1 MNPNWNNIV
10 REHLAVLRL
19 PPEREIEIVEELAQH
34 LESAYEDALS
44 NGLPEAEAEARAV
57 QGYDW
62 RLLECELSRAEQP
75 LAVRVLQPPLEL
87 IERTGGLRMES
98 LLQDLRF
105 GVRMLFK
112 NPGFMLI
119 AVLTLALGIG
129 VNTSIFSL
137 LDAALL
143 RSLPVRQPE
152 QLVKLQTLRQG
163 GNINANFS
171 YPAFRDYQEQNQ
183 VCSGLFAYYTTPL
196 SLSGSSGVAERI
208 YGTLASGDYF
218 PVLGVQAAL
227 GRTFGSADDQ
237 TPGAHPVT
245 VISYGLWQRR
255 FAGSRDAIGK
265 TITLNNYEFTVIGV
279 APPNFTGL
287 VRGFSSDLWLP
298 LMMHQLAIPDDP
310 PDTFAN
316 RGLIWLEVMGRLKPG
331 VTPTQATASLETL
344 GYQIDQA
351 NRRPGQ
357 EKLMIAPGEKGATWL
372 VSEFATPLKLLM
384 AVVGVV
390 LLIAC
395 ANVANLLLVR
405 AGVRRKEI
413 AVRLALGANR
423 RRLVR
428 QLLTESVMLAL
439 LGGAAGLLVAVWSN
453 DFWRLL
459 KPADDYFPLTM
470 ESRLDGRVLG
480 FTLLVSLLTG
490 LVFGLAPAL
499 QASKLDFI
507 PTLKDE
513 AYASRGERRFSLRNL
528 LVIAQVALSLVLL
541 VGAGLFVRSLGKL
554 QALDVGFRPERMLV
568 ASLDPS
574 LHGYDRAKGRELY
587 RTLLERVRSLPGVRA
602 ASLAATVSPNP
613 GGSRIE
619 DAVEIEGRAGRI
631 ESVAADYNRVGPDYF
646 TTMNMPLLRGRD
658 FTAQDREGGP
668 PIAVLNETMARRL
681 FPNED
686 PIGRRFRFG
695 NADPFIEVVGVVRDG
710 KYRSLRE
717 EATLCLYQPFLM
729 NYRHAMNLLAR
740 TESEP
745 QSLLP
750 AVSSIVAALDPRLP
764 VFNVRTL
771 DEQVRAAT
779 AQERAAATLT
789 SLFGALALLLA
800 AIGIYGVM
808 AYAITQRT
816 REIGLRMAL
825 GAQRADV
832 LRLVV
837 GQGMLLVLIG
847 VAIGMASSF
856 ALTRLLD
863 SLLFGVSATDPLTF
877 AGIAL
882 LLVVVAMIACWIPAR
897 RATKVDPL
905 TALRH
910 E

>member
-1 MNPNWNNIV
+1 
-10 REHLAVLRL
+10 
-19 PPEREIEIVEELAQH
+19 
-34 LESAYEDALS
+34 
-44 NGLPEAEAEARAV
+44 
-57 QGYDW
+57 
-62 RLLECELSRAEQP
+62 
-75 LAVRVLQPPLEL
+75 
-87 IERTGGLRMES
+87 MES

-105 GVRMLFK
+105 GVRMLLK
-112 NPGFMLI
+112 NPGFTLI
-119 AVLTLALGIG
+119 AVLALALGTG

-152 QLVKLQTLRQG
+152 QLVKLQRLRQDG
-163 GNINANFS
+163 KINAIFS
-171 YPAFRDYQEQNQ
+171 YPAFRDYHEQNQ

-196 SLSGSSGVAERI
+196 SLSGGRGVAERI

-227 GRTFGSADDQ
+227 GRMFGSADDQ
-237 TPGAHPVT
+237 TPGGRPVT
-245 VISYGLWQRR
+245 VISYGLWRRR
-255 FAGSRDAIGK
+255 FAGSRDVIGK

-298 LMMHQLAIPDDP
+298 LAMSQQAIPDDP

-316 RGLIWLEVMGRLKPG
+316 RSLIWLQVMGRLKPG
-331 VTPTQATASLETL
+331 VTPMQATASLETL
-344 GYQIDQA
+344 GNQIDQA
-351 NRRPGQ
+351 NGRPGQ
-357 EKLMIAPGEKGATWL
+357 EKLMIAPGEKGATWM
-372 VSEFATPLKLLM
+372 VSEFALPLKLLM
-384 AVVGVV
+384 TVVGIV

-395 ANVANLLLVR
+395 ANVANLLLAR

-439 LGGAAGLLVAVWSN
+439 LGGAAGLVVAVWSN

-459 KPADDYFPLTM
+459 KPADDYFPLSI
-470 ESRLDGRVLG
+470 EGRLDWRALG

-499 QASKLDFI
+499 QSSKFDLI

-513 AYASRGERRFSLRNL
+513 AYAFRGERRFSLRNL
-528 LVIAQVALSLVLL
+528 LVIAQVALSLALL
-541 VGAGLFVRSLGKL
+541 IGAGLFVRSLGKL
-554 QALDVGFRPERMLV
+554 QSLDVGFRPERMLV
-568 ASLDPS
+568 VSLDPS
-574 LHGYDRAKGRELY
+574 LHGYDQAKGRELY
-587 RTLLERVRSLPGVRA
+587 RTLLERVRSLPGVRMA
-602 ASLAATVSPNP
+602 TLAATVSPNP
-613 GGSRIE
+613 GGSRII
-619 DAVEIEGRAGRI
+619 DAVEIEGRAGSI
-631 ESVAADYNRVGPDYF
+631 ESVAADENRVGPDYF
-646 TTMNMPLLRGRD
+646 TTMNIRLLRGRD

-668 PIAVLNETMARRL
+668 PIAVINETMARRL
-681 FPNED
+681 FPGED

-695 NADPFIEVVGVVRDG
+695 DADPFIEVVGVVGDG

-729 NYRHAMNLLAR
+729 NYRHAMNLLVR
-740 TESEP
+740 TEGEP
-745 QSLLP
+745 QSIVP
-750 AVSSIVAALDPRLP
+750 AVRNIVAALDPRLP

-779 AQERAAATLT
+779 AQERAVATLT

-800 AIGIYGVM
+800 AIGIYGMM
-808 AYAITQRT
+808 AYTITQRT

-837 GQGMLLVLIG
+837 RQGMLLVLIG
-847 VAIGMASSF
+847 VAIGMAASF
-856 ALTRLLD
+856 ALMRLLD

-877 AGIAL
+877 AGSSL
-882 LLVVVAMIACWIPAR
+882 LLVVAAMMACWIPALC
-897 RATKVDPL
+897 ATKVDPL